1 MRNLQFHWILS
12 IDKLGSQQFLNCGQK
27 NEIVIWVSEV
37 CMKTL
42 SKFSYILRCHKQSAC
57 VATEFMGFILC
68 YRVLK

>member
-12 IDKLGSQQFLNCGQK
+12 IDKLESQRFLNCGKK

-42 SKFSYILRCHKQSAC
+42 IGMLQ
-57 VATEFMGFILC
+57 
-68 YRVLK
+68 